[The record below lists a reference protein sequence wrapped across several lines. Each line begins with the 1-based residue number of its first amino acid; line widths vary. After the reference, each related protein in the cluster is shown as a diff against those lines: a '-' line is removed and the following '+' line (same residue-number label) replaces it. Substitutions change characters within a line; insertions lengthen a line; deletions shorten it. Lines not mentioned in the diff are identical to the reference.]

1 MRNILKFET
10 NAKVMVT
17 TQGVGGGV
25 GRGCGLKE
33 KEWMLTIHEYH
44 QDRIAGSLD
53 RALRI

>member
-25 GRGCGLKE
+25 GRGVWSE
-33 KEWMLTIHEYH
+33 S
-44 QDRIAGSLD
+44 RIIEVSFVTGITKIEL
-53 RALRI
+53 LV

>member
-25 GRGCGLKE
+25 GRGCGLKG

-44 QDRIAGSLD
+44 QNRIASLSMVKC
-53 RALRI
+53 